1 MQVADDSGIDL
12 WQWGMWMKEEVSKE
26 AVAVAWI
33 IRWLRD
39 AAKSKHK
46 EFMTFVVICL
56 VAGAILAGDYGQ
68 GWDEWID
75 FRHGELSLAAYY
87 DPQAYVP
94 GLTTYYHAPFYFM
107 IWTGLSKALHGLFPE
122 LMPAGARHLI
132 NYLTFIMAIICLYSL
147 ALRIFRNR
155 IALAVSLA
163 FALQPMLFGQAFIN
177 HKDIPFMAF
186 FLLSVLLGVHA
197 TNFLAG
203 DIKKGSHQAPNW
215 RSQFSAMFGAWIS
228 AGRWARL
235 GILGMVAVSI
245 LLTMDVAFQILV
257 YPMTESLVRYA
268 YQHPFSPV
276 IGGLFRLVAED
287 YHKTPLGLYLEKLD
301 QAYFW
306 AKYLLPAGSWLLLGF
321 RLTRFFRGAL
331 APEILKLCA
340 GLCYWLLAGAI
351 VGLTTSIRI
360 IGLFAGALVT
370 IYAIAALKRRVIP
383 CLMAYFV
390 SCFSAIY
397 MAWPALWGDPVR
409 RFAERILGT
418 IDYEAHLVLFE
429 GRMIPSPSLP
439 WQYVPKIYALKLTE
453 TALVLI
459 TLGVILCIA
468 AWVRKA
474 SPHPLL
480 LIGVVW
486 FLIPAI
492 GAALQMAS
500 FYGERQI
507 FFTLPPLFLF
517 LGVGLNALLDRIK
530 TPWAQSAI
538 LVAILIPGTLG
549 IVKLHPYEYVYYN
562 SLAGG
567 VRGAEGR
574 YQLDYWCTSYREA
587 MEYINDVA
595 PMNAN
600 IKVWGPSDAAREFA
614 REDLKVFP
622 LDSFDADYI
631 LGCSRALRNPDFFSE
646 GEVAYEVVID
656 GAVIAVVKTP
666 PDMDDS

>member
-1 MQVADDSGIDL
+1 
-12 WQWGMWMKEEVSKE
+12 MKEEVSKE

-163 FALQPMLFGQAFIN
+163 FAL
-177 HKDIPFMAF
+177 
-186 FLLSVLLGVHA
+186 GVHA

-306 AKYLLPAGSWLLLGF
+306 AKYLLPAQAYATGF
-321 RLTRFFRGAL
+321 
-331 APEILKLCA
+331 
-340 GLCYWLLAGAI
+340 LLARLS
-351 VGLTTSIRI
+351 V
-360 IGLFAGALVT
+360 
-370 IYAIAALKRRVIP
+370 
-383 CLMAYFV
+383 
-390 SCFSAIY
+390 
-397 MAWPALWGDPVR
+397 
-409 RFAERILGT
+409 
-418 IDYEAHLVLFE
+418 
-429 GRMIPSPSLP
+429 
-439 WQYVPKIYALKLTE
+439 
-453 TALVLI
+453 
-459 TLGVILCIA
+459 
-468 AWVRKA
+468 
-474 SPHPLL
+474 
-480 LIGVVW
+480 
-486 FLIPAI
+486 
-492 GAALQMAS
+492 
-500 FYGERQI
+500 
-507 FFTLPPLFLF
+507 
-517 LGVGLNALLDRIK
+517 
-530 TPWAQSAI
+530 
-538 LVAILIPGTLG
+538 
-549 IVKLHPYEYVYYN
+549 
-562 SLAGG
+562 
-567 VRGAEGR
+567 
-574 YQLDYWCTSYREA
+574 
-587 MEYINDVA
+587 
-595 PMNAN
+595 
-600 IKVWGPSDAAREFA
+600 
-614 REDLKVFP
+614 
-622 LDSFDADYI
+622 
-631 LGCSRALRNPDFFSE
+631 
-646 GEVAYEVVID
+646 
-656 GAVIAVVKTP
+656 
-666 PDMDDS
+666 